1 MEAVFFVKLQS
12 AVLNFCHLTSFF
24 GSFAKETKKTEFSVK
39 SSGEEILY
47 MDFFFILDKQACANT
62 YLED

>member
-1 MEAVFFVKLQS
+1 M
-12 AVLNFCHLTSFF
+12 NFCHLTSFF